1 MNSFFFLFSKILAI
15 FLYPLPLFFI
25 FSFLYLFVLKGF
37 RQKIGFFLLIFFL
50 GIFSTSF
57 LANSLIRSLE
67 RPYPPVT
74 IESLPKSDVVIVL
87 GGMIQTISSIKERPE
102 LTDSADRLLD
112 AVRIYKAGKA
122 KKILFTGG
130 SGLLF
135 ADKYREADLANKIL
149 LDLGVPK
156 EDILLER
163 ESKNTYENATESA
176 KILNSRGFK
185 DIILV
190 TSAFHFRRASGCF
203 NKQRIVFYS
212 YPTDYRSFST
222 DSNAFD
228 LWVPSP
234 GYLEL
239 STLAIK
245 EWVGVLVYELKG
257 YL

>member
-1 MNSFFFLFSKILAI
+1 
-15 FLYPLPLFFI
+15 
-25 FSFLYLFVLKGF
+25 
-37 RQKIGFFLLIFFL
+37 
-50 GIFSTSF
+50 
-57 LANSLIRSLE
+57 
-67 RPYPPVT
+67 
-74 IESLPKSDVVIVL
+74 
-87 GGMIQTISSIKERPE
+87 MIQTISSVKERPE

-112 AVRIYKAGKA
+112 AVRIYKAKKA

-163 ESKNTYENATESA
+163 ESKNTYENAVESA
-176 KILNSRGFK
+176 KILNAHGFK

-190 TSAFHFRRASGCF
+190 TSAFHFRRAAGCF
-203 NKQRIVFYS
+203 TKQGIVFYS

-245 EWVGVLVYELKG
+245 EWVGVLIYELKG

>member
-1 MNSFFFLFSKILAI
+1 MESIFFLLSKVLTV

-25 FSFLYLFVLKGF
+25 FSFLFLFVLRGF
-37 RQKIGFFLLIFFL
+37 RQKVGFFLLIFFL
-50 GIFSTSF
+50 GVFSTSF
-57 LANSLIRSLE
+57 LANALVRSLE
-67 RPYPPVT
+67 KSYPPVT
-74 IESLPKSDVVIVL
+74 IESLPKSDAVIVL
-87 GGMIQTISSIKERPE
+87 GGMIQTISSVKERPE

-135 ADKYREADLANKIL
+135 ANQYREADLANRIL
-149 LDLGVPK
+149 LDLGIPK

-163 ESKNTYENATESA
+163 ESRNTYENATESA
-176 KILNSRGFK
+176 KIITANGFK

-203 NKQRIVFYS
+203 AKQRIGFYAF
-212 YPTDYRSFST
+212 PTDYRSFST

-234 GYLEL
+234 GFLEL
-239 STLAIK
+239 STLAVK
-245 EWVGVLVYELKG
+245 EWVGIFVYELKG